1 MVYILPI
8 GVGILIAGLI
18 AFLANPRLPTFSFKV
33 LKLYPTLL
41 HDSTPAFSVGANI
54 RLHNSNFIT
63 ADVYAFTFDL
73 YYPDWEEKLKYIG
86 QVTDVLQNQGEPV
99 AVAEDDTTATN
110 TNTNA
115 TRTKTSRKKSKK
127 KFKKDA
133 IWTLAP
139 RSDFEK
145 VDDVVMVL
153 TNAGT
158 KVFSNLSWD
167 AFKKS
172 GVLQVPL
179 SGVFHIKANG
189 KIPLSMSMI
198 CDNNVLDAWK
208 MEFQGVSCRLDYV
221 GPGWTDLTI
230 ESGRLRSK
238 LEHTTWRA
246 PDYPVTNTEIA
257 VVAKT

>member
-1 MVYILPI
+1 MAYIIPI
-8 GVGILIAGLI
+8 SVGILVAGLV
-18 AFLANPRLPTFSFKV
+18 AFMANPRLPTFSFKV

-41 HDSTPAFSVGANI
+41 HDSTPAFSVGADI
-54 RLHNSNFIT
+54 RLHNANFIT
-63 ADVYAFTFDL
+63 AEVYAFSFDL

-86 QVTDVLQNQGEPV
+86 QVTDVLQKQKGGPQDIENG
-99 AVAEDDTTATN
+99 TASKTI
-110 TNTNA
+110 NA
-115 TRTKTSRKKSKK
+115 TKTSAKKYKK
-127 KFKKDA
+127 EV

-145 VDDVVMVL
+145 VDDVVMVP

-158 KVFSNLSWD
+158 KVFSSLSWD
-167 AFKKS
+167 VFQKS
-172 GVLQVPL
+172 GILQVPL

-208 MEFQGVSCRLDYV
+208 MEFQGVSCRMDYV

-230 ESGRLRSK
+230 ESARLRSK
-238 LEHTTWRA
+238 LEDTTWRA
-246 PDYPVTNTEIA
+246 ADYPIPE
-257 VVAKT
+257 AKMEETALQVKT